1 MLFVQMLSI
10 SVADTFVT
18 RVGLLIN
25 AKKLY
30 SYNVSTNSAVGL
42 CIFEL
47 KKNYIKITLKV
58 ACFLFFVNRI
68 QNINKFLCKNID
80 IIIWWSI
87 NDKKKLLL
95 RFAKE
100 QYTVLFTM
108 ITKTYLIIM
117 IILLA
122 GTWHQICDIYARP
135 VQ

>member
-42 CIFEL
+42 CIFEF